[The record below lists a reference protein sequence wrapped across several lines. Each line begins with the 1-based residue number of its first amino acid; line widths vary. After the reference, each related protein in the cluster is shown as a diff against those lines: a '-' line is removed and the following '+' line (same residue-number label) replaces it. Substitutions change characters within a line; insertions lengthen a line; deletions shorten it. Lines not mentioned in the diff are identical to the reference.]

1 VQRRPPLVHYAAAWL
16 PLAIVYGALYATA
29 MPPATAARAALLTL
43 LPYAILGLAVLAVPR
58 HLPWHE
64 GRGAGFFLF
73 HLLLTLAFTAVGTG
87 AMLGLRTLEW
97 RLVTGSAALPFERL
111 NVAWQAV
118 VGGLFY
124 LAIAGGAYA
133 WRHAA
138 RLRAEEAR
146 AGRAD
151 ALRAR
156 AELAVLRSQLN
167 PHFLLNTLHT
177 ALGLVSRDPAAA
189 ERALERLGE
198 VLHYGLRMHREA
210 LDQVTLADEWAFVR
224 SYLDIE
230 SLRFEG
236 RLRLRLESDPRT
248 MDALV
253 PPFVLQP
260 LVENAVVH
268 AVAPRRTGGT
278 VAVAARRRG
287 ARLELEVSDD
297 GPGLPPVP
305 PPGGLGLR
313 TLRERL
319 ALLYAGDARL
329 TLASAEGGGLRA
341 TIDLPL
347 DRDALAE
354 PA

>member
-1 VQRRPPLVHYAAAWL
+1 VPRRPPLAPYAAAWL
-16 PLAIVYGALYATA
+16 PLVVVYGTLYSRVL
-29 MPPATAARAALLTL
+29 PPATAARSALLTL
-43 LPYAILGLAVLAVPR
+43 LPYALLGLAVLAMPR
-58 HLPWHE
+58 RLPWNE
-64 GRGAGFFLF
+64 GRGAGFFLV
-73 HLLLTLAFTAVGTG
+73 HLALTVAYAAVGTG
-87 AMLGLRTLEW
+87 AMLALRALEW
-97 RLVTGSAALPFERL
+97 RLVTGRFDLPVERL

-118 VGGLFY
+118 AGGLFY

-133 WRHAA
+133 WRHAE

-146 AGRAD
+146 AAHAD

-198 VLHYGLRMHREA
+198 VLHYGLRLHRES
-210 LDQVTLADEWAFVR
+210 LDQITLAEEWAFVR
-224 SYLDIE
+224 SYLEIE
-230 SLRFEG
+230 SLRLGE
-236 RLRLRLESDPRT
+236 RLRLRLEIDAGT
-248 MDALV
+248 EDALV

-268 AVAPRRTGGT
+268 AVAPRRAGGT
-278 VAVAARRRG
+278 IAVAARRRG
-287 ARLELEVSDD
+287 ERLELEVTDD
-297 GPGLPPVP
+297 GPGLPASP

-313 TLRERL
+313 TLGERL
-319 ALLYAGDARL
+319 ALLYAGDAHLSL
-329 TLASAEGGGLRA
+329 TPAAGGGVRA

-347 DRDALAE
+347 DREALAA